1 MTYLLSRPAVAQFTQ
16 RVFMLPSE
24 QFFPKHTLMLS
35 TLRKALVPAE
45 LAQHMQRLAVLMSQ
59 HLQGKISSTCKVDLL
74 SSSSLPTLDCRL
86 PDAASGRGC
95 TCGL

>member
-1 MTYLLSRPAVAQFTQ
+1 MGQVEKVLVSLSRPAVAHFTQ

-45 LAQHMQRLAVLMSQ
+45 LAQHMQRLAVLMSRR
-59 HLQGKISSTCKVDLL
+59 LQAMVGSICKVRSPVYQPLQ
-74 SSSSLPTLDCRL
+74 
-86 PDAASGRGC
+86 
-95 TCGL
+95 